1 MNLVISRNKI
11 DNWSSFRFVYLEAL
25 VKANFWDIN
34 LEIYKRD
41 IARFREKKVWKA
53 RKIWILP

>member
-25 VKANFWDIN
+25 VEGNFWDIN
-34 LEIYKRD
+34 LEIYERD
-41 IARFREKKVWKA
+41 IARFREKKV
-53 RKIWILP
+53 

>member
-25 VKANFWDIN
+25 VRANFWDIN

-41 IARFREKKVWKA
+41 IARFREKKV
-53 RKIWILP
+53 

>member
-11 DNWSSFRFVYLEAL
+11 DNWSSFRFVYLETL

-41 IARFREKKVWKA
+41 IARFREKKV
-53 RKIWILP
+53 